1 MKKNNIYLATKLF
14 SFYDRYAST
23 NMYEAVLRSKKYSS
37 SLIYLPFRDSNMKVS
52 TEGNVAKNIFEA
64 DINSLNK
71 TEIFICRIDG
81 LSYDAGIGFE
91 LGYCLAR
98 GCTLYV
104 FSTDFYKTKILNS
117 KILIS
122 NMVNKIC
129 NAFKYEY
136 KNNQILSYEK
146 NLKYNIESFTKF
158 VTDKI
163 DNNSYKYTNE
173 FSNNEHYDVFIDF
186 CGLKYEWNKI
196 LIEKLI
202 TYLDK
207 NNISYWVSSRYNE
220 EYDCDKELYILDNS
234 KIYINCFDENEPD
247 FDSCVLHGYAYKK
260 DKYIIG
266 YESNNVIYYV
276 DGMQEMGVNLMIE
289 QSCNILVKDLEQL
302 LNKIM
307 ELKNEE
313 KI

>member
-37 SLIYLPFRDSNMKVS
+37 SPIYLPFRDSNMKVS
-52 TEGNVAKNIFEA
+52 TQGNVAKNIFQA
-64 DINSLNK
+64 DINSLKN
-71 TEIFICRIDG
+71 TDVFICRIDG

-91 LGYCLAR
+91 LGYCLAND
-98 GCTLYV
+98 CTLYV
-104 FSTDFYKTKILNS
+104 FSTDFYKTKILNN
-117 KILIS
+117 KVLIS

-136 KNNQILSYEK
+136 EYNQILSYDE
-146 NLKYNIESFTKF
+146 NLKYNIELFTKF

-202 TYLDK
+202 SYLDK

-220 EYDCDKELYILDNS
+220 DYDCDKELYILDNS

-289 QSCNILVKDLEQL
+289 QSCNILVKDMEQL
-302 LNKIM
+302 LNIIM